1 MARRGEAE
9 MPSELNTEPV
19 FDALKQPLA
28 LVESDERRRQIE
40 AYLETA
46 RVPLDRAIFDLMSQ
60 LVQAVDE
67 KTGDHYRIRLAYRPG
82 GLGLEIEEK
91 ISDGDAERWSA
102 LEGDVEKITI
112 RIPAELK
119 DLAQQ
124 AAARAGTSANSWF
137 VKALGRALRNAEAQ
151 QREPR
156 EWREERHGRGSRMT
170 GWIGGEDD
178 R

>member
-1 MARRGEAE
+1 VE
-9 MPSELNTEPV
+9 ELRTEPV

-28 LVESDERRRQIE
+28 LIESEDRRRQVETYIE
-40 AYLETA
+40 AS
-46 RVPLDRAIFDLMSQ
+46 RVPVERAVHDLMSQ
-60 LVQAVDE
+60 LVQHIDE
-67 KTGDHYRIRLAYRPG
+67 QIGEHYRVRLSYHPG

-91 ISDGDAERWSA
+91 VQDGEEARWTA

-119 DLAQQ
+119 DLATQ

-137 VKALGRALRNAEAQ
+137 IKALARATRSMDAQ
-151 QREPR
+151 NPSPPPPPG
-156 EWREERHGRGSRMT
+156 WRHERHGRGDRFS